1 MDKTIKLNVIYFLF
15 FLIIQYSYAESDNQ
29 SWTKISF
36 EKKLPYSLKLELA
49 QGLRLKD
56 ELSTLNL
63 AFFEAAL
70 SYKKSNGLKISI
82 PYRYTIFE
90 DKIKHRLSL
99 GVSYQY
105 TFNPISLKSRIKYYR
120 LYENGES
127 IGENGVALGDL
138 IRNKFTIKYKLGKKI
153 SPYISGELF
162 HLYNNTDNNPFDEY
176 RGSFGM
182 EVNLPGK
189 NSINLFYIFKKEGI
203 INLNPNEINIIG
215 LHYIIKI
222 TK

>member
-1 MDKTIKLNVIYFLF
+1 MDKTIKLNVIYCLF
-15 FLIIQYSYAESDNQ
+15 FLMVQYAYAESDSQ

-70 SYKKSNGLKISI
+70 SYKDSDGMKISF

-99 GVSYQY
+99 GLSYQY
-105 TFNPISLKSRIKYYR
+105 TFKPISLKYRIKYYR

-127 IGENGVALGDL
+127 TGEDDITFGDL

-153 SPYISGELF
+153 SPYISGELL
-162 HLYNNTDNNPFDEY
+162 HLYDNTDNNPLDGY
-176 RGSFGM
+176 RGSFGI
-182 EVNLPGK
+182 EIDLPRK
-189 NSINLFYIFKKEGI
+189 NSINFFYIFKKEGLR
-203 INLNPNEINIIG
+203 NLNPNEINIIG
-215 LHYIIKI
+215 LHYISKI
-222 TK
+222 